1 MDEALEVAEVIAD
14 SELEGAVVWLL
25 RLLGIV
31 AILAGLGL
39 WLLTDAGV
47 LWLPAILL
55 GVGGV
60 LVVAPSVLLL
70 LAELTSSQKAATAPR
85 LATVGV
91 GVRPV
96 CGTGVAAVR
105 PSLKPDAYSVG
116 VCRRSRACSSTR

>member
-60 LVVAPSVLLL
+60 LVVAPSILLL
-70 LAELTSSQKAATAPR
+70 LAELT
-85 LATVGV
+85 
-91 GVRPV
+91 
-96 CGTGVAAVR
+96 
-105 PSLKPDAYSVG
+105 
-116 VCRRSRACSSTR
+116 

>member
-31 AILAGLGL
+31 AILAGLWL

-60 LVVAPSVLLL
+60 LVVAPSILLL
-70 LAELTSSQKAATAPR
+70 LAELT
-85 LATVGV
+85 
-91 GVRPV
+91 
-96 CGTGVAAVR
+96 
-105 PSLKPDAYSVG
+105 
-116 VCRRSRACSSTR
+116 

>member
-70 LAELTSSQKAATAPR
+70 LAELT
-85 LATVGV
+85 
-91 GVRPV
+91 
-96 CGTGVAAVR
+96 
-105 PSLKPDAYSVG
+105 
-116 VCRRSRACSSTR
+116 

>member
-1 MDEALEVAEVIAD
+1 MDEALEAAEVIAD
-14 SELEGAVVWLL
+14 LELEGAVVWLL

-70 LAELTSSQKAATAPR
+70 LVELT
-85 LATVGV
+85 
-91 GVRPV
+91 
-96 CGTGVAAVR
+96 
-105 PSLKPDAYSVG
+105 
-116 VCRRSRACSSTR
+116 